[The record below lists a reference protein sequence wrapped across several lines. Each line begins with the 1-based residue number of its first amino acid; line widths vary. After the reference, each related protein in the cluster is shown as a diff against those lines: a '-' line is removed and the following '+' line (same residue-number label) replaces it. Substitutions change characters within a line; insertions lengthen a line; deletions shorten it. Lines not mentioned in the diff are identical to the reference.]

1 MVDILLEIANRLELR
16 VKEFETFPR
25 TQATD
30 AMKGIGTDIV
40 KIIREVIDDSGSAE
54 VSSTG
59 VNLDDRINKIVNEV
73 VDGLFSDEPKGEKP

>member
-1 MVDILLEIANRLELR
+1 VSDILLEIANRLERR

-40 KIIREVIDDSGSAE
+40 TIIRKVVDDSGVE
-54 VSSTG
+54 VSTDG
-59 VNLDDRINKIVNEV
+59 VNLNDRVDARVKIAFDE
-73 VDGLFSDEPKGEKP
+73 LFGEEAKGGKQ